1 MKQKICCLII
11 AVLSVGALLMSSCAR
26 EPSYEDRETFAP
38 EVLTPVE
45 GTEVVF
51 ADGLVTAAFPVGE
64 PVGDWLSGCSRPDRN
79 DHFQAYTLRR
89 EIAEGE
95 NTTFTYLIYYPHG
108 SESMKAKPVLS
119 QTDSGYVIDLTY
131 EAGQGMEGYSLCYLS
146 VTLPTDKTPRLRLRR
161 GEEILGVMS
170 TVTQADIPV
179 PSAMK

>member
-51 ADGLVTAAFPVGE
+51 ADGLATAAFPVGE

-108 SESMKAKPVLS
+108 GDPLSVTPELTESGDSYLMNIRY
-119 QTDSGYVIDLTY
+119 DSGKG
-131 EAGQGMEGYSLCYLS
+131 EQGYSLCRLEVS
-146 VTLPTDKTPRLRLRR
+146 LPTQNAPRLRFRV
-161 GEEILGVMS
+161 GEEILDVLV
-170 TVTQADIPV
+170 TVTDMATL
-179 PSAMK
+179 